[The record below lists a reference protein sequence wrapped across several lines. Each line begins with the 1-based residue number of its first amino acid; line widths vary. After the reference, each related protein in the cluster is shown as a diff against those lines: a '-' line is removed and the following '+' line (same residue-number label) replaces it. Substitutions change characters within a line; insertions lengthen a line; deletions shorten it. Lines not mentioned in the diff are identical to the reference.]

1 VRREIVEVLQLTG
14 GGVLLLLACLH
25 EIHRPLGD
33 GYGDSQYALCAQCV
47 RRRAEREAAA
57 LSARYAR
64 RVTA

>member
-1 VRREIVEVLQLTG
+1 MRRLIVDVLDLAG
-14 GGVLLLLACLH
+14 GGVLLILECLH

-33 GYGDSQYALCAQCV
+33 GYGDSPYALCAQCV